1 MTTFHNT
8 TNESGIRLQG
18 YEQQAETQ
26 DQKVASFFELN
37 PGEIWTPWEIQSIVF
52 KVHTPITSV
61 RRSMNTLARAGI
73 LDKTEHL
80 KETGSYGRRSYC
92 WRLNESYRESMELMV
107 FADKDEV
114 GELLAELDLELA
126 PQDTPG
132 GHVNTIT
139 PSDAPEGHPGRKST
153 DGANTDPQRKLFNVP
168 PMQPR
173 PCIVCGRILTDPR
186 SIIKGMGPV
195 CFGKCREG
203 LT

>member
-1 MTTFHNT
+1 MFHNS
-8 TNESGIRLQG
+8 TNESGIKLQG

-37 PGEIWTPWEIQSIVF
+37 PGEIWTPWEIQSVVF
-52 KVHTPITSV
+52 KPGTPITSV

-92 WRLNESYRESMELMV
+92 WRLNESYRKSMELMV

-132 GHVNTIT
+132 GHVNTINPAEAQDPT
-139 PSDAPEGHPGRKST
+139 QDRKST
-153 DGANTDPQRKLFNVP
+153 DGAKTNPQGKLFHIAPMPPVP
-168 PMQPR
+168 
-173 PCIVCGRILTDPR
+173 CKVCGKLLTDPR

-203 LT
+203 LR